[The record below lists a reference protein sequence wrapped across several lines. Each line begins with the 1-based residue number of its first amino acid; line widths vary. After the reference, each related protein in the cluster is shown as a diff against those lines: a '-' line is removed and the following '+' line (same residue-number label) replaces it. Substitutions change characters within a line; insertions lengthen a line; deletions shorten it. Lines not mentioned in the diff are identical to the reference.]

1 MEPVQRVARLTSEG
15 AFEVLAAAK
24 KLEAVGN
31 HIVHLE
37 IGQLDFP
44 TPEHI
49 VEAGVKALRD
59 GHVRYAPPAGISE
72 LRGAIAEYLI
82 GRGVTT
88 TAENVVVTPG
98 AKSALFSTMVTLI
111 HEDTD
116 VLLPNIGFPAYEAIT
131 RFVGADPVFY
141 ELDPARGFTVS
152 AEELR
157 AKVTRDTRVLIL
169 NSPHNPTGGA
179 IPQRDL
185 EEIAEFAQERDLV
198 VITDEIYCALQYDG
212 RFSSI
217 QALPGMPGRTAIID
231 GFSKSYAMTGW
242 RLGYAV
248 LPTPVV
254 DPVVT
259 LATNTFSC
267 TATFIQHAG
276 VAALTGPQA
285 CVRDMCAEYSARSR
299 FVASALN
306 MIPGIRCEPS
316 RGAFYAFPD
325 VRGVLQ
331 RTGGS
336 VEKLADD
343 LLHEYGVA
351 CLAGTAFGSAGEGYL
366 RLSYANSRE
375 NIALGLERI
384 QQMVAQLPAVAA

>member
-1 MEPVQRVARLTSEG
+1 MELVPRVLRLTGEG

-24 KLEAVGN
+24 KLEAAGK

-37 IGQLDFP
+37 IGQPDFP
-44 TPEHI
+44 TPDHI

-59 GHVRYAPPAGISE
+59 GYVKYAPPAGIPA
-72 LRGAIAEYLI
+72 LRGAIAEYLLD
-82 GRGVTT
+82 RGVKT

-98 AKSALFSTMVTLI
+98 GKSALFSTLVALV
-111 HEDTD
+111 HEETD

-131 RFVGADPVFY
+131 RFLGADPVFY
-141 ELDPARGFTVS
+141 ALDPARGFTVT
-152 AEELR
+152 ADELR

-179 IPQRDL
+179 IPKRDL
-185 EEIAEFAQERDLV
+185 EEIAEFAQQRNLMV
-198 VITDEIYCALQYDG
+198 VTDEIYSGLQYDG
-212 RFSSI
+212 CFSSI
-217 QALPGMPGRTAIID
+217 HALPGMAERTAIVD

-248 LPTPVV
+248 LPTQVV

-267 TATFIQHAG
+267 TATFVQHAG
-276 VAALTGPQA
+276 VAALTGPQS
-285 CVRDMCAEYSARSR
+285 CIREMRAEYSKRGR
-299 FVASALN
+299 FVTTLLN
-306 MIPGIRCEPS
+306 TIPGIRCEMP

-325 VRGVLQ
+325 VRELLERAGK
-331 RTGGS
+331 T
-336 VEKLADD
+336 VEELAHD
-343 LLHEYGVA
+343 LLHEHGVA
-351 CLAGTAFGSAGEGYL
+351 CLAGTAFGSAGEGYF
-366 RLSYANSRE
+366 RLSYANSPA

-384 QQMVAQLPAVAA
+384 QHMVAQLPAVAA